1 MVLDQVMPEPSNKKM
16 KSLVSVLLAASIL
29 SACNS
34 TSKKQEAV
42 LNAQQRTIDS
52 MKVAM
57 EKQAI
62 IDSMNNV
69 MAQQKEEEKEEV
81 REEKQTTV
89 TTNQVAQTTTPK
101 KSKWNHKAKGAVV
114 GAGTGA
120 VTGAIINKNR
130 AEGAL
135 VGSLIGAGVGLGTG
149 AIVDHEK
156 KKKQNRQ

>member
-1 MVLDQVMPEPSNKKM
+1 M
-16 KSLVSVLLAASIL
+16 KSLVSVLLAASVL
-29 SACNS
+29 SACNNS
-34 TSKKQEAV
+34 AKQQEVA
-42 LNAQQRTIDS
+42 LKAQQRTIDS
-52 MKVAM
+52 MKTAM

-69 MAQQKEEEKEEV
+69 MAQQKEEQTRQEEQVKEEQQMV
-81 REEKQTTV
+81 ATA
-89 TTNQVAQTTTPK
+89 NQAPQPAAQK
-101 KSKWNHKAKGAVV
+101 KSRWNHKAKGAVV

-156 KKKQNRQ
+156 KKKQSRQ

>member
-1 MVLDQVMPEPSNKKM
+1 M
-16 KSLVSVLLAASIL
+16 KSLVSVLFAATML

-34 TSKKQEAV
+34 SSKQQEAA
-42 LNAQQRTIDS
+42 LRAQQKTIDS
-52 MKVAM
+52 MKTAM

-62 IDSMNNV
+62 VDSMNNV
-69 MAQQKEEEKEEV
+69 MAQQREEQARQEEQV
-81 REEKQTTV
+81 KEEKQVVATA
-89 TTNQVAQTTTPK
+89 NQAPQTAARRK
-101 KSKWNHKAKGAVV
+101 AGWNHKAKGAVV

-120 VTGAIINKNR
+120 VTGAIVNKNR

-156 KKKQNRQ
+156 KKKQSRQ

>member
-1 MVLDQVMPEPSNKKM
+1 M
-16 KSLVSVLLAASIL
+16 KSLVSVLLAASVL
-29 SACNS
+29 SACNNS
-34 TSKKQEAV
+34 SKQQEVA
-42 LNAQQRTIDS
+42 LKAQQRTIDS
-52 MKVAM
+52 IKTAM

-69 MAQQKEEEKEEV
+69 MAQQKEDQARQEEQVKEEQQMV
-81 REEKQTTV
+81 A
-89 TTNQVAQTTTPK
+89 TTNQAPQTVAQK
-101 KSKWNHKAKGAVV
+101 KRWSHKAKGAVV

-156 KKKQNRQ
+156 KKKQSRQ